1 MRTANYRPDTSVC
14 TADKA
19 CTIDMEYSMTLL
31 SGIHSNPAEINC
43 ADFSVSFSQI
53 YDSDISDYVIID
65 FEIVET
71 NDDEILNTVIRVTN
85 IG

>member
-31 SGIHSNPAEINC
+31 
-43 ADFSVSFSQI
+43 
-53 YDSDISDYVIID
+53 
-65 FEIVET
+65 
-71 NDDEILNTVIRVTN
+71 
-85 IG
+85 